1 MKARGWLIPL
11 LVLAATTALAA
22 CGGSSSATS
31 GDSGEASLK
40 VVSSKSLGETTG
52 PNGEKATPISGL
64 KLSPQEVAKVKA
76 GNYTAAFT
84 WHESGEF
91 TSAVENGALDEFKS
105 LGIRVVASTDAEFD
119 PAKQKND
126 IETVMAK
133 KPSVMVSLPVD
144 PVSSASAY
152 RKVSREGTK
161 LVLLSNLP
169 PGFVQ
174 GKDYVTVATDDL
186 YQMGKDAADALAA
199 AIGDEGK
206 IAYMY
211 HDASYYV
218 TNQRDQAFKKTIEAN
233 YPKIEI
239 VAEEGI
245 ADPNKAE
252 EEASSVLVRNPE
264 LDGIYST
271 FSTPPGEGIL
281 SALRSSGNSSTKLVS
296 LDLSDPLAIDMAHGG
311 NVVALVADEAYALGQ
326 ALARAGAYGLLEK
339 EAPPFLVAPAL
350 IVTKENLDEGYEKS
364 LHMAPPKPVLEAEKG
379 S

>member
-1 MKARGWLIPL
+1 M
-11 LVLAATTALAA
+11 
-22 CGGSSSATS
+22 
-31 GDSGEASLK
+31 
-40 VVSSKSLGETTG
+40 
-52 PNGEKATPISGL
+52 
-64 KLSPQEVAKVKA
+64 
-76 GNYTAAFT
+76 
-84 WHESGEF
+84 
-91 TSAVENGALDEFKS
+91 
-105 LGIRVVASTDAEFD
+105 
-119 PAKQKND
+119 
-126 IETVMAK
+126 
-133 KPSVMVSLPVD
+133 
-144 PVSSASAY
+144 
-152 RKVSREGTK
+152 
-161 LVLLSNLP
+161 LLSNLP

-174 GKDYVTVATDDL
+174 GKDYVTVATDNL

-296 LDLSDPLAIDMAHGG
+296 LDLSDPLAIDMARGG

-364 LHMAPPKPVLEAEKG
+364 LHMSPPKPVLEAEKG